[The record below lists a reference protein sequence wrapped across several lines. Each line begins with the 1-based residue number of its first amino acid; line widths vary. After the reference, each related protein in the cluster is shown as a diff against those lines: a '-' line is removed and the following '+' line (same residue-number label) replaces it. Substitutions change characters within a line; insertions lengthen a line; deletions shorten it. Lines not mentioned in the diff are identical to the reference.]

1 MTSHLYEVHFS
12 KGKSDYVEN
21 DGTYHKYKK
30 CILKSESEL
39 NTTKVFLKL
48 LLLFLC
54 SAVVYLGRNSTKDP
68 ALKRLCM
75 GKFQI
80 YGASY
85 SSGMSNKVKQAIVQR
100 CTCFKGLIYLELK
113 E

>member
-1 MTSHLYEVHFS
+1 MKYILVRENVITLKMMAHIISTNYELHFEIWIW
-12 KGKSDYVEN
+12 VEYN
-21 DGTYHKYKK
+21 EGFF
-30 CILKSESEL
+30 
-39 NTTKVFLKL
+39 KVVVA
-48 LLLFLC
+48 FLC

>member
-1 MTSHLYEVHFS
+1 MKYILVRENVITLKMMAHIISTKYELH
-12 KGKSDYVEN
+12 
-21 DGTYHKYKK
+21 
-30 CILKSESEL
+30 LKSESEL

-54 SAVVYLGRNSTKDP
+54 SAVVYLGRYSTKDP

-100 CTCFKGLIYLELK
+100 CTCFKGLIYLELQ